1 MFFIIYFDVASI
13 VILLFLVIGLIFRRQ
28 FDSRNNKLYLA
39 VILVT
44 LATAIFDIL
53 ASLDFMPVVSL
64 TVLNSFYFIC
74 RTGITFTMFLYLL
87 SLTNLWNYNYKSK
100 LRSLIILAPMI
111 VAIVLLVLNFFT
123 KSVFYYKDDKSYYRG
138 DLVNVIY
145 VINYIYAA
153 ICIVLTIIRRKTL
166 LNFKFVSV
174 LAAITLQIG
183 AAAAQFFVG
192 ELLIE
197 IFSCTCS
204 LLILNTFVERPE
216 DYLEYITQMY
226 NTNVFNRYVAD
237 KIELNKPF
245 NVIIIRVANLIR
257 IFSVFKYD
265 EGLSLIREFG
275 FQLTNKTREID
286 NTAHSYYINQ
296 GTFVIAYSKSEKTD
310 ELMKF
315 LKSFLVKNIN
325 TKGNLD
331 YLLQT
336 QICYANY
343 PNDFVDRKALLNF
356 ANSFHNMINFK
367 NDQLEVANEIDS
379 KNINLLFSLEEILD
393 EAIKNKTFEMYY
405 QPILDT
411 KINKFT
417 SAEALIRL
425 KNEKYGLI
433 PPGIF
438 IPYAE
443 RSGRIL
449 ELGEIILEKCFEF
462 VASDDFK
469 NSGLKMIE
477 INLSI
482 LQLQNENLIPHI
494 NELVEKYHI
503 DKGNLNF
510 ELTETIAINHD
521 KIIENNIYELANN
534 GYTLSLDD
542 FGVGY
547 SNLARLFN
555 LPFKII
561 KIDKMII
568 DQVETKEI
576 HTIIENLLKIIA
588 ESSLEIVAEGVETKE
603 KVQAILDLG
612 IGHIQGFYYSKPIPK
627 DELIEFL
634 KKH

>member
-1 MFFIIYFDVASI
+1 MYFIIYFDIASI
-13 VILLFLVIGLIFRRQ
+13 VILLFLIIGLVFRRQ
-28 FDSRNNKLYLA
+28 FDSRNNKLYLV

-44 LATAIFDIL
+44 LATALFDVL
-53 ASLDFMPVVSL
+53 ASLDFIPVAAL
-64 TVLNSFYFIC
+64 TILNSFYFIC
-74 RTGITFTMFLYLL
+74 RSGITFTMFLYLL
-87 SLTNLWNYNYKSK
+87 SLTNLWNYNFKSK
-100 LRSLIILAPMI
+100 IRQLIVFAPVFAVLILLII
-111 VAIVLLVLNFFT
+111 NFFT
-123 KSVFYYKDDKSYYRG
+123 KSVFYYADDKSYYRES
-138 DLVNVIY
+138 LINIIY
-145 VINYIYAA
+145 AINYIYGA

-166 LNFKFVSV
+166 LNFKFVAV

-192 ELLIE
+192 SLLIE

-226 NTNVFNRYVAD
+226 NTNVFNKYVRD

-257 IFSVFKYD
+257 IFSVFKYG
-265 EGLSLIREFG
+265 EALTLIRDFG
-275 FQLTNKTREID
+275 FQLTSKTKEID
-286 NTAHSYYINQ
+286 STAHSYYINQ
-296 GTFVIAYSKSEKTD
+296 GIFIIAYSKAEKTE
-310 ELMKF
+310 ELMNF
-315 LKSFLVKNIN
+315 LKGFLVKDLKNDD
-325 TKGNLD
+325 LAF
-331 YLLQT
+331 LLQT
-336 QICYANY
+336 QLCYANY
-343 PNDFVDRKALLNF
+343 PNDFADRKALLNF
-356 ANSFHNMINFK
+356 ANSFHNMIDFK
-367 NDQLEVANEIDS
+367 NEQLEVANEIDG
-379 KNINLLFSLEEILD
+379 KNINLLFSLEQILD

-411 KINKFT
+411 RINKFT

-425 KNEKYGLI
+425 KNDKYGLI
-433 PPGIF
+433 SPGIF

-449 ELGEIILEKCFEF
+449 EIGEIILEKCFEF
-462 VASDDFK
+462 AASDEFK
-469 NSGLKMIE
+469 NSGLQTIE

-482 LQLQNENLIPHI
+482 LQLQNENLISHI
-494 NELVEKYHI
+494 NELVEKYQI
-503 DKGNLNF
+503 DRSIINF

-521 KIIENNIYELANN
+521 KVIENNIYELAKN

-561 KIDKMII
+561 KIDKMIV

-576 HTIIENLLKIIA
+576 HTIIENLIKIIA

-612 IGHIQGFYYSKPIPK
+612 IGHIQGFYYSRPIPK
-627 DELIEFL
+627 NELIEFL
-634 KKH
+634 KKY